1 MDIYPGE
8 GLMPVDRNL
17 LIRRASWIAITGNIV
32 LALLKILLGLFSN
45 SRALFSDGIDSTTD
59 IIISTVTLAVAA
71 IIVKPPD
78 KTHPYGHGRAE
89 SIATKV
95 VAFFIFFAGA
105 QLALNTTLKIMRRS
119 PIEVPSSIALYAA
132 IVSIFGKILLSFSQF
147 KIGKKAESLMIIA
160 NGKNMLNDIFI
171 SLSVLTGLV
180 FVFVLKIPVVDSII
194 AIAVSCWIMK
204 TAVQIFMETNIE
216 VMDGVRDTSL
226 YDKIFDAVSRVDG
239 ALNPHRAR
247 IRQIGS
253 MYVIDLDI
261 EVDGSISVSEAHNI
275 ALKVE
280 NEIKNA
286 IKNVYDII
294 VHVEPEG
301 NVEIN
306 EKFGVAK

>member
-8 GLMPVDRNL
+8 RLMPVDRSL

-32 LALLKILLGLFSN
+32 LALLKILIGLFSH

-105 QLALNTTLKIMRRS
+105 QLALNTTLKIIRKS
-119 PIEVPSSIALYAA
+119 PIEIPSSIAMYAA
-132 IVSIFGKILLSFSQF
+132 AVSIIGKILLSISQF
-147 KIGKKAESLMIIA
+147 RIGRKAESPMIIA

-171 SLSVLTGLV
+171 SLSVLSGLI
-180 FVFVLKIPVVDSII
+180 FVLIVKIPIIDSII
-194 AIAVSCWIMK
+194 ATAVSFWIMK

-216 VMDGVRDTSL
+216 VMDGVRDPSV
-226 YDKIFDAVSRVDG
+226 YDRIFDAVNRVDG
-239 ALNPHRAR
+239 ARNPHRTR

-261 EVDGSISVSEAHNI
+261 EVDGNLSVSDAHDI

-280 NEIKNA
+280 EEIKRA
-286 IKNVYDII
+286 ITNVYDII
-294 VHVEPEG
+294 VHIEPKG
-301 NVEIN
+301 NIEMD
-306 EKFGVAK
+306 EKFGVAE

>member
-1 MDIYPGE
+1 MSP
-8 GLMPVDRNL
+8 DRNT
-17 LIRRASWIAITGNIV
+17 LIRRASWIAISGNIV
-32 LALLKILLGLFSN
+32 LALLKILLGYFSH

-59 IIISTVTLAVAA
+59 IIISTVTLVVAA

-95 VAFFIFFAGA
+95 VAFLIFFAGA
-105 QLALNTTLKIMRRS
+105 QLALNTVLKILGKS
-119 PIEVPSSIALYAA
+119 AIETPAHIALYAA
-132 IVSIFGKILLSFSQF
+132 VISIFGKVLLSFSQF
-147 KIGKKAESLMIIA
+147 RIGRRAESPMIIA

-171 SLSVLTGLV
+171 SLSVLSGLL
-180 FVFVLKIPVVDSII
+180 FVFILKVPVVDSLI

-216 VMDGVRDTSL
+216 VMDGVRDSSL
-226 YDKIFDAVSRVDG
+226 YDKIFESVKRVDG
-239 ALNPHRAR
+239 ARNPHRTR

-261 EVDGSISVSEAHNI
+261 EVDGDLTVSAAHDI

-280 NEIKNA
+280 VEIKKA
-286 IKNVYDII
+286 IPNVYDII
-294 VHVEPEG
+294 VHVEPKG
-301 NVEIN
+301 NIEID
-306 EKFGVAK
+306 ERFGVTE